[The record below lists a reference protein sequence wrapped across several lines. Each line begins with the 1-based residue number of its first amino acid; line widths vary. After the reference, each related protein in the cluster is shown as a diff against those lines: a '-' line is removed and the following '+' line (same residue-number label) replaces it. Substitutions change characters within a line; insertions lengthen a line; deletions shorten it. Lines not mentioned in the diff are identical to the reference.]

1 MKFLPYITIPF
12 KVTDLSTAEVP
23 ALFRAQWSADKKTV
37 RLRPE
42 LAAGEVKTYPRVAYW
57 DVLARKDGSLI
68 AWSAFYN
75 SAEHAV
81 QGIICFSIGGASS
94 SVLVPHLKA
103 DCKLIRLS
111 PTGKFSTAGLPTH
124 DVRVPQAR
132 PFAQVE
138 QAVSGLFA

>member
-1 MKFLPYITIPF
+1 MKFLPYVTIPF
-12 KVTDLSTAEVP
+12 KATDLSTAEVP
-23 ALFRAQWSADKKTV
+23 AMFRAQWSADKKTV

-42 LAAGEVKTYPRVAYW
+42 LPAGEVKTYPRVAYW
-57 DVLARKDGSLI
+57 DVSARKDGSLS
-68 AWSAFYN
+68 AWKCTHDT
-75 SAEHAV
+75 AEHEAR
-81 QGIICFSIGGASS
+81 GIICFSIGGAGSC
-94 SVLVPHLKA
+94 VLVPHLKA

-132 PFAQVE
+132 PFTQVE